1 MKYIVA
7 VSGGVDSVVLLDML
21 VNGHIDMPDAEFV
34 VAHFD
39 HGIRENSSDDAKLV
53 SELAERYG
61 LLVEIER
68 AELGADVSEDKAR
81 EERYKFLQKSRKKH
95 EASHI
100 ITAHH
105 QDDMVETAIF
115 NISRG
120 TGWRGLSSLKS
131 TDGILRPLLHLKKE
145 DLYSHARRHGLS
157 WSEDVTNLDET
168 YSRNYVRRRLI
179 PKAISAD
186 PEFKRK
192 LAEIIAKVQVLQ
204 KDIDKQIRDI
214 LNQSKLDDDTYILSR
229 HKIVMWPDI
238 VSLEIIR
245 AIVIKLDPEW
255 HPTTQQLNLM
265 LNFCKTSKPGKK
277 YEVSK
282 LVRIE
287 SLSNH
292 LQFKKF

>member
-53 SELAERYG
+53 AELAERYG

-68 AELGADVSEDKAR
+68 AELGDDASEEKAR

-95 EASHI
+95 GATHI

-131 TDGILRPLLHLKKE
+131 TDGVLRPLLHLKKE
-145 DLYSHARRHGLS
+145 DLYSHARRHGLN

-168 YSRNYVRRRLI
+168 YSRNYVRRSLI
-179 PKAISAD
+179 PKASSAD
-186 PEFKRK
+186 PKFKRK
-192 LAEIIAKVQVLQ
+192 LAEIIAKVQDLQ

-214 LNQSKLDDDTYILSR
+214 LNQSKLDDDTYIVSR

-282 LVRIE
+282 QVRID
-287 SLSNH
+287 SSTSH
-292 LQFKKF
+292 LEFKKF